1 MRKEADI
8 MSTELEK
15 RGKQE
20 VGTSA
25 AEQMNQS
32 GPAYSPDVDIH
43 ASNDEIVFAVD
54 LPGVGKGDVTIEVDE
69 TDTLVISGKNSH
81 REPGEAILQQFEVGN
96 FYRAFQLSDDY
107 AKDKIS
113 AKLENGLLV
122 VTIPKREEA
131 KPKKIE
137 IKA

>member
-1 MRKEADI
+1 MTTD
-8 MSTELEK
+8 LEK
-15 RGKQE
+15 REKHE

-32 GPAYSPDVDIH
+32 GQAYSPDVDIH
-43 ASNDEIVFAVD
+43 ASDDHVVFSVD
-54 LPGVGKGDVTIEVDE
+54 LPGVGKGDVTIQVDE
-69 TDTLVISGKNSH
+69 TNTLVITGKNSCKEQGNAVI
-81 REPGEAILQQFEVGN
+81 RQYTVGN

-107 AKDKIS
+107 DKDKVS

-122 VTIPKREEA
+122 VAIPKREEA

>member
-1 MRKEADI
+1 MTTD
-8 MSTELEK
+8 LEK
-15 RGKQE
+15 REKQE
-20 VGTSA
+20 VGSSA

-32 GPAYSPDVDIH
+32 GPAFSPDVDIH
-43 ASNDEIVFAVD
+43 ASDDEVVFSVD
-54 LPGVGKGDVTIEVDE
+54 LPGVGKGDVSIQVDE
-69 TDTLVISGKNSH
+69 TNTLIITGKNSH
-81 REPGEAILQQFEVGN
+81 KELENAVIRQHNVGN
-96 FYRAFQLSDDY
+96 YYRAFQLSDDY
-107 AKDKIS
+107 DKDKVS

>member
-1 MRKEADI
+1 MTTD
-8 MSTELEK
+8 LEK
-15 RGKQE
+15 REKHE

-43 ASNDEIVFAVD
+43 ASDDQVVFSVD
-54 LPGVGKGDVTIEVDE
+54 LPGVGRGDVTIQVDE
-69 TDTLVISGKNSH
+69 TNTLVITGRNSH
-81 REPGEAILQQFEVGN
+81 REIGNAVIRQYNVGN

-107 AKDKIS
+107 DKDKVS

>member
-1 MRKEADI
+1 MTTD
-8 MSTELEK
+8 LEK
-15 RGKQE
+15 REKHE
-20 VGTSA
+20 VGSSA

-32 GPAYSPDVDIH
+32 GPAFSPDVDIH
-43 ASNDEIVFAVD
+43 ASDDEVVFCVD
-54 LPGVGKGDVTIEVDE
+54 LPGVGKGDVIIQVDE
-69 TDTLVISGKNSH
+69 TNTLIITGKNGH
-81 REPGEAILQQFEVGN
+81 KELGNAVIRQYNVGN
-96 FYRAFQLSDDY
+96 YYRAFQLSDDY
-107 AKDKIS
+107 DKDKVS